1 MGIPVT
7 EQETTVSFNRGS
19 DTASIWTSDSTVMT
33 KLDKLVESS
42 PECWQLTRTDTVG
55 KDLVGKEYTAKKRL
69 ISFRSKFT
77 ERVMTEAQRQASAE
91 RMRLARIKSE

>member
-7 EQETTVSFNRGS
+7 EQETTISFNRDS
-19 DTASIWTSDSTVMT
+19 DTAFIWTSDSTVMT
-33 KLDKLVESS
+33 KLDKLVESN
-42 PECWQLTRTDTVG
+42 PDCWQLTRTDRIG
-55 KDLVGKEYTAKKRL
+55 KDVVGKEYTAKKRL
-69 ISFRSKFT
+69 ISFRSKVT